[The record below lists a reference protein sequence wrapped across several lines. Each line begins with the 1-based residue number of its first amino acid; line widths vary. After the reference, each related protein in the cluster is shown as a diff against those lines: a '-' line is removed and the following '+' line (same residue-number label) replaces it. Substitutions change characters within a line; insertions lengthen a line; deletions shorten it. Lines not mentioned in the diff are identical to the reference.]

1 MLKNNVFINK
11 QLTNEAHLNS
21 FLDFINLSVGCDCHN
36 KFKKKNQHQE
46 SDFFHY
52 LKDSEKFDTNRF
64 NDWIQKKL
72 ANNLIIAFD
81 SFLKNN
87 LDLKTLFEILFGE
100 EDKKEIS
107 DHFEKHIRYC
117 LETVIMYQNSVWVSH
132 GCESLKLNVDYFP
145 EHHWTIKNKNDLTH
159 YDDLISV
166 NVGHL
171 PFDNC
176 LKEHLPG
183 PKNNS
188 PTNSF
193 QNNIIGIIPKEKV
206 LNFEWEIVPSP
217 KESFGRNHLF
227 IQKNNNPMPIKNW
240 IFLYTTQESFNLINT
255 QEIGRAHV

>member
-100 EDKKEIS
+100 EDKKDLNEILDQGYRGS
-107 DHFEKHIRYC
+107 RY
-117 LETVIMYQNSVWVSH
+117 
-132 GCESLKLNVDYFP
+132 
-145 EHHWTIKNKNDLTH
+145 
-159 YDDLISV
+159 
-166 NVGHL
+166 
-171 PFDNC
+171 
-176 LKEHLPG
+176 
-183 PKNNS
+183 
-188 PTNSF
+188 
-193 QNNIIGIIPKEKV
+193 
-206 LNFEWEIVPSP
+206 
-217 KESFGRNHLF
+217 SFGYPACPDLSQQLQLCELLEPERIGVNLSEEFQLHPEQSTSA
-227 IQKNNNPMPIKNW
+227 IIVHHPEAK
-240 IFLYTTQESFNLINT
+240 YFNAN
-255 QEIGRAHV
+255 